1 MIQEM
6 TEDGTRKVHLDHGVV
21 QVDTQGSG
29 PEVLVIHSLLTG
41 PEAFDQVADSLAGTV
56 TVHRVHLPGYGV
68 SSPLASP
75 DVSIADL
82 ADLIASVMSAMEMGR
97 ETTVLG
103 NGLGSFVALSL
114 AIGHGD
120 TFGGL
125 IVANTGAGFPD
136 DRRGAFVTM
145 SDLARDGGM
154 SAVADVAIARIF
166 PPGYADEHP
175 DAFEERRA
183 VLEKVDPNAF
193 ASASRALS
201 VLDLSEDLGRITNQT
216 LVIVGDIDQTTP
228 PEMGRAVAN
237 AIPGARLETIHG
249 SGHCPQLEQPAAL
262 TNLIAGFVAEMS

>member
-1 MIQEM
+1 M
-6 TEDGTRKVHLDHGVV
+6 DHGVV
-21 QVDTQGSG
+21 QVDTRGSG

-41 PEAFDQVADSLAGTV
+41 PEAFDEVTESLAESL
-56 TVHRVHLPGYGV
+56 TVHRVHLPGFGV
-68 SSPLASP
+68 SAPLTGP

-82 ADLIASVMSAMEMGR
+82 ADLMASVMSAMEMDR

-114 AIGHGD
+114 AIRHGH

-125 IVANTGAGFPD
+125 IVANTGPGFPD
-136 DRRGAFVTM
+136 DRKGAFLTM

-166 PPGYADEHP
+166 PSGYADEHR
-175 DAFEERRA
+175 DALEERRA
-183 VLEKVDPNAF
+183 VLEEIDPHAF
-193 ASASRALS
+193 ASACRALS
-201 VLDLSEDLGRITNQT
+201 ELDLSVDLGRVTNQT

-228 PEMGRAVAN
+228 PEMGRAVAS
-237 AIPGARLETIHG
+237 AIPGATLETIPG

-262 TNLIAGFVAEMS
+262 TNLIAGFIGEMS